1 MSGLV
6 ALPLV
11 IAGFLLASL
20 GENKLAASLD
30 NSFGFLIDILNSL
43 FKPLDKRPS
52 GMNVLGGL
60 FFFVII
66 LWVRGCDSLLLISSF
81 HFLLVEP

>member
-20 GENKLAASLD
+20 GENELVTKLD
-30 NSFGFLIDILNSL
+30 NSFGFFD
-43 FKPLDKRPS
+43 
-52 GMNVLGGL
+52 
-60 FFFVII
+60 
-66 LWVRGCDSLLLISSF
+66 
-81 HFLLVEP
+81 

>member
-6 ALPLV
+6 ALSLA

-20 GENKLAASLD
+20 GENKVLGENELAASLD

-52 GMNVLGGL
+52 GMIVLEGL
-60 FFFVII
+60 FF
-66 LWVRGCDSLLLISSF
+66 L
-81 HFLLVEP
+81 